1 MQSPRPSGHMRRRRP
16 HLHLLACLCV
26 PAALAFG
33 AAPAFGHGKAH
44 VHDVAEA
51 QVAIDGDV
59 LRIAL
64 VTPLANVLGF
74 ERAPRTDAERD
85 AVKRMAATLR
95 DAAKLYVPNAEAKCA
110 PAETTLS
117 STVLDPALL
126 GTAPAAAPAASR
138 AAKPADDHGDL
149 EAVSTFRC
157 ASVAALRS
165 VEMRLMQTFPK
176 MRRIDVQIAGPTR
189 QSMMR
194 LTGDRRTV
202 SIK

>member
-1 MQSPRPSGHMRRRRP
+1 MQSPLPPGRTLRVRVLRRVAD
-16 HLHLLACLCV
+16 LAV
-26 PAALAFG
+26 PVTLAVATG
-33 AAPAFGHGKAH
+33 PAFGHGKAH

-51 QVAIDGDV
+51 QVAVDGDM

-64 VTPLANVLGF
+64 ATPLANVLGF
-74 ERAPRTDAERD
+74 ERAPRNDAERD

-95 DAAKLYVPNAEAKCA
+95 DTAKLYVPNAEAKCT
-110 PAETTLS
+110 PAETTLT

-126 GTAPAAAPAASR
+126 GGTPGSAPAAAP

-149 EAVSTFRC
+149 AAVTTFRC
-157 ASVAALRS
+157 ASIAALRS
-165 VEMRLMQTFPK
+165 VEVRLMQTFPK
-176 MRRIDVQIAGPTR
+176 LRRIDVQIAGPTR